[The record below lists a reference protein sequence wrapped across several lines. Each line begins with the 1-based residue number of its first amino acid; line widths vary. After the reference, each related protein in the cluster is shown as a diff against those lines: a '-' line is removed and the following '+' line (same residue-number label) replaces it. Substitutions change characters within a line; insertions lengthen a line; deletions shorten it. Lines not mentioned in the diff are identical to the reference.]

1 MQEQTPSLSPIQA
14 FFNQENGSDTRWWTW
29 LAVFW
34 FAVML
39 WFYGQV
45 IFGIPLAVVGM
56 IVDPSSFEAM
66 MEAQAAGASAQG
78 SGYLLALGTIIAGSL
93 AAFLIYVLRDKSS
106 DEAGKRSIQLAALFA
121 AISFFALIYFLKTG
135 SGSEDAA
142 MLNGWIAKS
151 ALVYMFMLMMF
162 PPLAIGLWLGVKH
175 VQKRTILSLHTAHF
189 KFRWGRMVF
198 AMVVV
203 WAIAAVSSYG
213 AHIMGFSEA
222 KFVFDPARFWKYL
235 PVTLLFIPLQS
246 ATEEIAL
253 RGYLNQGLGKYIK
266 NPWIVFVITSAAFAS
281 LHLSNPEVAETVKE
295 HSIWIALSGY
305 FFFGLFACVLTYI
318 DGGLEA
324 AIGMHAANNM
334 FAAAIVGYDNSA
346 LPVPTIFKVGLNTQ
360 LDSIMVVISL
370 ALVCMIMYATR
381 KPLILPEP
389 IESSE
394 SSVFS

>member
-1 MQEQTPSLSPIQA
+1 MLNQTLGKLPIQA
-14 FFNQENGSDTRWWTW
+14 FFSQANGTVTSWWSW

-39 WFYGQV
+39 WFYGQM

-56 IVDPSSFEAM
+56 VVDPSSLEAI
-66 MEAQAAGASAQG
+66 MESQNGSNATQG
-78 SGYLLALGTIIAGSL
+78 GGYFLALGTIIAGSL
-93 AAFLIYVLRDKSS
+93 AAFLIYILRNKSS
-106 DEAGKRSIQLAALFA
+106 DAAGKISIQIASVFGIL
-121 AISFFALIYFLKTG
+121 SFFALIYIVMTG

-142 MLNGWIAKS
+142 MLNGWMAKS

-162 PPLAIGLWLGVKH
+162 PPMAVGLWLGVKH

-189 KFRWGRMVF
+189 RFRWGRMVF
-198 AMVVV
+198 AMLVV
-203 WAIAAVSSYG
+203 WAIAAISSYI
-213 AHIMGFSEA
+213 AHVSGLSKAEL
-222 KFVFDPARFWKYL
+222 VFDPVRFWKYL
-235 PVTLLFIPLQS
+235 PITLLFIPLQS

-295 HSIWIALSGY
+295 HSIWVAMSGY

-334 FAAAIVGYDNSA
+334 FAAAIVGYDSSA

-360 LDSIMVVISL
+360 LDSIMVIVSL
-370 ALVCMIMYATR
+370 ALVCLIMYLTR
-381 KPLILPEP
+381 GPLILPELTQSK
-389 IESSE
+389 ESD
-394 SSVFS
+394 VFS

>member
-34 FAVML
+34 FAAML
-39 WFYGQV
+39 WFYGQL
-45 IFGIPLAVVGM
+45 IFGIPLAVIGM

-66 MEAQAAGASAQG
+66 MEAQATGASAQG
-78 SGYLLALGTIIAGSL
+78 SGYLLGLGTIIAGSL
-93 AAFLIYVLRDKSS
+93 AAFLIYVLRNKSS
-106 DEAGKRSIQLAALFA
+106 DDAGKRNIQIA
-121 AISFFALIYFLKTG
+121 AIFGVLSFSALIYFLKSG
-135 SGSEDAA
+135 SSSEDAA

-162 PPLAIGLWLGVKH
+162 PPLALGLWLGVKH

-213 AHIMGFSEA
+213 AHVMGFSEA

-235 PVTLLFIPLQS
+235 PITLLFIPLQS

-370 ALVCMIMYATR
+370 ALVCLIMYVTR

-389 IESSE
+389 VESSE

>member
-34 FAVML
+34 FAAML
-39 WFYGQV
+39 WFYGQL
-45 IFGIPLAVVGM
+45 IFGIPLAVIGM

-66 MEAQAAGASAQG
+66 MEAQATGASAQG
-78 SGYLLALGTIIAGSL
+78 SGYLLGLGTIIAGSL
-93 AAFLIYVLRDKSS
+93 AAFLIYVLRNKSS
-106 DEAGKRSIQLAALFA
+106 DDAGKRNIQIA
-121 AISFFALIYFLKTG
+121 AIFGVLSFSALIYFLKSG
-135 SGSEDAA
+135 SSSEDAA

-162 PPLAIGLWLGVKH
+162 PPLALGLWLGVKH

-198 AMVVV
+198 AMLVV
-203 WAIAAVSSYG
+203 WAIAAMSSYG
-213 AHIMGFSEA
+213 AHVMGFSEA

-370 ALVCMIMYATR
+370 ALVCLIMYVTR

-389 IESSE
+389 VESSE

>member
-1 MQEQTPSLSPIQA
+1 MQKQTPIQA
-14 FFNQENGSDTRWWTW
+14 FFNQDNGSDTRWWTW

-34 FAVML
+34 FAAML
-39 WFYGQV
+39 WFYGQL
-45 IFGIPLAVVGM
+45 IFGIPLAVIGM
-56 IVDPSSFEAM
+56 IIDPSSFEAM
-66 MEAQAAGASAQG
+66 MEAQATGASAQG
-78 SGYLLALGTIIAGSL
+78 SGYLLGLGTIIAGSL
-93 AAFLIYVLRDKSS
+93 AAFLIYVIRDKSS
-106 DEAGKRSIQLAALFA
+106 DDAGKRNIQIASIFGVL
-121 AISFFALIYFLKTG
+121 SFSALIYFLKSG
-135 SGSEDAA
+135 SSSEDAA

-198 AMVVV
+198 AMLVV
-203 WAIAAVSSYG
+203 WAIAAVTSYG
-213 AHIMGFSEA
+213 AHVMGFSEA

-235 PVTLLFIPLQS
+235 PITLLFIPLQS

-295 HSIWIALSGY
+295 HSIWIAMSGY

-324 AIGMHAANNM
+324 AIGMHAANNI
-334 FAAAIVGYDNSA
+334 FTAAIVGYDNSA

-370 ALVCMIMYATR
+370 ALVCLIMYVTR

-389 IESSE
+389 VESAE

>member
-1 MQEQTPSLSPIQA
+1 MQKQTPSLSPIQA

-34 FAVML
+34 FAAML
-39 WFYGQV
+39 WFYGQL
-45 IFGIPLAVVGM
+45 IFGIPLAVIGM

-66 MEAQAAGASAQG
+66 MEAQATGASAQG
-78 SGYLLALGTIIAGSL
+78 SGYLLGLGTIIAGSL

-106 DEAGKRSIQLAALFA
+106 VTAGKRNIQIA
-121 AISFFALIYFLKTG
+121 AIFGVLSFSALIYFLKSG
-135 SGSEDAA
+135 SSSEDAA

-162 PPLAIGLWLGVKH
+162 PPLALGLWLGVKH

-213 AHIMGFSEA
+213 AHVMGFSEA

-235 PVTLLFIPLQS
+235 PITLLFIPLQS

-370 ALVCMIMYATR
+370 ALVCLIMYVTR

-389 IESSE
+389 VESSE
-394 SSVFS
+394 SSGFS

>member
-1 MQEQTPSLSPIQA
+1 MQKQTPSLSPIQA

-34 FAVML
+34 FAAML
-39 WFYGQV
+39 WFYGQL
-45 IFGIPLAVVGM
+45 IFGIPLAVIGM

-66 MEAQAAGASAQG
+66 MEAQATGASAQG
-78 SGYLLALGTIIAGSL
+78 SGYLLGLGTIIAGSL

-106 DEAGKRSIQLAALFA
+106 VTAGKRNIQIA
-121 AISFFALIYFLKTG
+121 AIFGVLSFSALIYFLKSG
-135 SGSEDAA
+135 SSSEDAA

-162 PPLAIGLWLGVKH
+162 PPLALGLWLGVKH

-213 AHIMGFSEA
+213 AHVMGFSEA

-235 PVTLLFIPLQS
+235 PITLLFIPLQS

-370 ALVCMIMYATR
+370 ALVCLIMYVTR

-389 IESSE
+389 VESSE

>member
-1 MQEQTPSLSPIQA
+1 MQEHTPSLSPIQA

-34 FAVML
+34 FAAML
-39 WFYGQV
+39 WFYGQL
-45 IFGIPLAVVGM
+45 IFGIPLAVIGM

-66 MEAQAAGASAQG
+66 MEAQATGASAQG
-78 SGYLLALGTIIAGSL
+78 SGYLLGLGTIIAGSL
-93 AAFLIYVLRDKSS
+93 AAFLIYVLRNKSS
-106 DEAGKRSIQLAALFA
+106 DDAGKRNIQIA
-121 AISFFALIYFLKTG
+121 AIFGVLSFSALIYFLKSG
-135 SGSEDAA
+135 SSSEDAA

-162 PPLAIGLWLGVKH
+162 PPLALGLWLGVKH

-213 AHIMGFSEA
+213 AHVMGFSEA

-370 ALVCMIMYATR
+370 ALVCMIMYVTR
-381 KPLILPEP
+381 KPLIFPEP
-389 IESSE
+389 VESSE
-394 SSVFS
+394 SSGFS

>member
-34 FAVML
+34 FAAML
-39 WFYGQV
+39 WFYGQL
-45 IFGIPLAVVGM
+45 IFGIPLAVIGM

-66 MEAQAAGASAQG
+66 MEAQATGASAQG
-78 SGYLLALGTIIAGSL
+78 SGYLLGLGTIIAGSL

-106 DEAGKRSIQLAALFA
+106 VTAGKRNIQIA
-121 AISFFALIYFLKTG
+121 AIFGVLSFSALIYFLKSG
-135 SGSEDAA
+135 SSSEDAA

-162 PPLAIGLWLGVKH
+162 PPLALGLWLGVKH

-213 AHIMGFSEA
+213 AHVMGFSEA

-235 PVTLLFIPLQS
+235 PITLLFIPLQS

-370 ALVCMIMYATR
+370 ALVCLIMYVTR

-389 IESSE
+389 VESSE